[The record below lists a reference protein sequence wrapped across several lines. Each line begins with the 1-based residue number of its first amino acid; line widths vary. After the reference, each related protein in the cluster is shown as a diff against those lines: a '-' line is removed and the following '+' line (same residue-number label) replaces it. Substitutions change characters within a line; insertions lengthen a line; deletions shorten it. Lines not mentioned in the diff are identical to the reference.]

1 MGRIE
6 SCFENLQSKG
16 EKGLI
21 TFITAGDPSIE
32 NTLDYMQS
40 LVDGGADIIE
50 LGVPFSDPMADGPTI
65 QRASERSLAAGTDL
79 SSIFML
85 VRTFRERNA
94 STPVILMGYMNPFER
109 LGFEKFAKDAS
120 ESGVDGVLVV
130 DLPPEES
137 AQQNKI
143 LTANGIRQVF
153 LVAPNSSKDRIKK
166 VGELAAGFIYYVSV
180 KGVTG
185 DKSISI
191 SNIQKSLELVRSG
204 TSLPIGLGFGIK
216 TPESAREAA
225 KLSDAVVVGSALVD
239 IIEKETE
246 VNAARKALESF
257 VKELKGAVDA

>member
-6 SCFENLQSKG
+6 TCFENLRSKG

-40 LVDGGADIIE
+40 LVDGGADVIE

-85 VRTFRERNA
+85 VRAFRERNA

-109 LGFEKFAKDAS
+109 LGFERFAKEARA
-120 ESGVDGVLVV
+120 SGVDGVLVV

-137 AQQNKI
+137 VPQNKI
-143 LTANGIRQVF
+143 LTLNGIRQIF
-153 LVAPNSSKDRIKK
+153 LIAPNSSEDRSH
-166 VGELAAGFIYYVSV
+166 VW
-180 KGVTG
+180 
-185 DKSISI
+185 
-191 SNIQKSLELVRSG
+191 
-204 TSLPIGLGFGIK
+204 
-216 TPESAREAA
+216 
-225 KLSDAVVVGSALVD
+225 
-239 IIEKETE
+239 
-246 VNAARKALESF
+246 
-257 VKELKGAVDA
+257 